1 MDIQTVESIRNDIKK
16 HANLFSILESREKRR
31 EKWTKDKKDEYKEFL
46 TKLKFAHDN
55 YMENL
60 QNEIITKTKIIIKN
74 DIDANVFTLIQPQFI
89 DCELDIISPNTIFKG
104 VWDKK
109 KRKYDRLPH
118 IEAGINGTP
127 IEEIN
132 ERMSKYGY
140 KITDITKKGEKTT
153 IKIDLKT

>member
-31 EKWTKDKKDEYKEFL
+31 EKWTKDKKDEYEEFL

-74 DIDANVFTLIQPQFI
+74 DIDANVFTLIQPHFI

>member
-31 EKWTKDKKDEYKEFL
+31 EKWTKDKKDEYEEFL

-140 KITDITKKGEKTT
+140 KITDITKK
-153 IKIDLKT
+153 

>member
-31 EKWTKDKKDEYKEFL
+31 EKWTKDKKDEYEEFL

>member
-31 EKWTKDKKDEYKEFL
+31 EKWTKDKKDEYEEFL

-132 ERMSKYGY
+132 ERMSKHGY

-153 IKIDLKT
+153 IKIDLKA